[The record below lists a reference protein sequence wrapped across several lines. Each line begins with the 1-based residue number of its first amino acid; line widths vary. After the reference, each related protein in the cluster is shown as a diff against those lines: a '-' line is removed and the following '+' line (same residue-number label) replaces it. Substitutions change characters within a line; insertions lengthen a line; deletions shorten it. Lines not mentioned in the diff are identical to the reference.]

1 MIRLKRENLSFYL
14 LVTFWTLVSLAK
26 LIQNPFVMYA
36 AILVAVFV
44 MYTATDSQRVGF
56 ALMLVPNI
64 RMFDGLGTTILINIL
79 LFLPLVFKI
88 ISERRINKTALLH
101 TVILASMEMVHL
113 LFNQTFEFIIPNMV
127 TIFTLM
133 YVESVLLD
141 EHTHTNFPAI
151 TRMFAFGSIYS
162 AVMYF
167 VVNVTMH
174 IDMSLYF
181 RGLEYRYQGYA
192 SDPNYFSLYMC
203 LAIAM
208 LFIIPHHK
216 KRDIVYIFALAFIEL
231 FTLSKMA
238 LVLLIITVLYFG
250 VKAVWHGFSGKMR
263 FVKYILLVGA
273 GLAVIFS
280 NRIVTLLEVTLRRLQ
295 QHNGTA
301 VNIDTITSGRTTLT
315 SFYFEHMLS
324 DPLIFFFGQGLQYN
338 NLYDNSL
345 SHNTLFDI
353 LLSWGIVGVAF
364 MVFIFY
370 TLFRYLRRTCP
381 ERITIDHYVP
391 FFILILT
398 FMALSC
404 LSASMF
410 WWVVCAAL
418 LPLKG
423 IDYEQITA
431 DHRSRSG
438 I

>member
-1 MIRLKRENLSFYL
+1 MYLLISFWV
-14 LVTFWTLVSLAK
+14 LVTFAK
-26 LIQNPFVMYA
+26 LIHQATILFP
-36 AILVAVFV
+36 AILLGMIA
-44 MYTATDSQRVGF
+44 MAIASDSLRVGF
-56 ALMLVPNI
+56 AMMLVPNI
-64 RMFDGLGTTILINIL
+64 RMFDGLGTTILINIM

-101 TVILASMEMVHL
+101 TVILASLEMVHL

-141 EHTHTNFPAI
+141 ENTHTNFPEI
-151 TRMFAFGSIYS
+151 TRMFAFGSVYS

-174 IDMSLYF
+174 IDMSRYF
-181 RGLEYRYQGYA
+181 RGMEYRYQGYA
-192 SDPNYFSLYMC
+192 SDPNYFSQYMC

-208 LFIIPHHK
+208 LFIIPRHK
-216 KRDIVYIFALAFIEL
+216 KRDIVYIFVLIFIVL

-273 GLAVIFS
+273 GLAAIFS
-280 NRIVTLLEVTLRRLQ
+280 NRIVSLLEVTLRRLQ
-295 QHNGTA
+295 QHHGTA
-301 VNIDTITSGRTTLT
+301 VNIDTITSGRATLT
-315 SFYFEHMLS
+315 SNYLSILLS
-324 DPLIFFFGQGLQYN
+324 DPVMMFFGYGLQYN
-338 NLYDNSL
+338 TIFGQNL
-345 SHNTLFDI
+345 SHNTLLDVLF
-353 LLSWGIVGVAF
+353 SWGLVGAVL
-364 MVFIFY
+364 MVVIFY

-398 FMALSC
+398 FFALSC